1 MEGILINT
9 YKHDNIHHHHHT
21 QQQQQQQQEQ
31 EYWKH
36 LRQADNDHRSREAI
50 LRHLQPYIETERLR
64 QHQRQVHQLQ
74 QQNHLQQQ
82 LLSQQEKR
90 LAEELEWLQRHQRKQ
105 AAAIERQRQAALLR
119 GGQKAQA
126 GGEGEIQQ
134 DDRSGLVKQGALVG
148 LSVQELWGRIPSTK
162 NHIQPNERHQHQQQ
176 TQPHQQQ
183 TQQQTEVEKR
193 QHREKR
199 ELWELYKLRKQ
210 QEQEIVERR
219 QLQQQQLQQALL
231 SNKLEQ
237 QPSVKKDEA
246 YSELIKPGPS
256 PGQES
261 KSSKALPRYN
271 RPLIPAPLNWV
282 QSTIDIDNNNQNGI
296 EDSDDDE
303 EVGFEGEDHLGQ
315 HYNQQDQY
323 DWRGL
328 RRLSKVYVPL
338 PRRKR
343 GRKGR
348 GDFFEDDYHA
358 GFNKIEIHTLSS
370 AGKAAYEA
378 QRQNRQHHDAP
389 PLPGAV
395 IA

>member
-1 MEGILINT
+1 MTTPTTTTTPNNNSNNNNKNTGNTCDKPTTTIDPEKLFCDTSNPTSRLNAFANIN
-9 YKHDNIHHHHHT
+9 N
-21 QQQQQQQQEQ
+21 
-31 EYWKH
+31 
-36 LRQADNDHRSREAI
+36 RSTNYNSR
-50 LRHLQPYIETERLR
+50 T
-64 QHQRQVHQLQ
+64 
-74 QQNHLQQQ
+74 

-90 LAEELEWLQRHQRKQ
+90 LAEELEWLQKHQKKQ
-105 AAAIERQRQAALLR
+105 AAVIERQRQAALLR

-126 GGEGEIQQ
+126 EGEGKGEIQQ
-134 DDRSGLVKQGALVG
+134 DDRSGLVKQGAPKG

-162 NHIQPNERHQHQQQ
+162 NHVQPNERHQHQQQ
-176 TQPHQQQ
+176 PQPQQQ
-183 TQQQTEVEKR
+183 QRQPQPEVEES
-193 QHREKR
+193 QHREKQG
-199 ELWELYKLRKQ
+199 LWELYKLRKQ

-219 QLQQQQLQQALL
+219 QQLQQQQQQQQLQQAPL
-231 SNKLEQ
+231 SNKLLQ
-237 QPSVKKDEA
+237 QPSAKKDEV
-246 YSELIKPGPS
+246 YSELIKPGP
-256 PGQES
+256 PQGQES
-261 KSSKALPRYN
+261 KSNKVLPRYN

-282 QSTIDIDNNNQNGI
+282 QSTIDIDNNKQNGI

-303 EVGFEGEDHLGQ
+303 EVGFEGEDHRGH
-315 HYNQQDQY
+315 HYNQQAQC

-328 RRLSKVYVPL
+328 RRLSKAYVPL

-358 GFNKIEIHTLSS
+358 GFNKIEIHALSS

-395 IA
+395 IALEELE